1 MKKLFRLF
9 MVLVFVG
16 LLSQQSQA
24 QDGAVYVNGGYS
36 WSKGVI
42 GAEWKSGHWGLA
54 LGYMPTKMPMSGNP
68 VASVSA
74 AVSIYSIPQGDIDMF
89 GWYGTLAAAS
99 AGYRME
105 NSYGQSQVETMTIL
119 TGGLMMDIDLFYFSF
134 GAGYGFYA
142 GGSTPTLEV
151 TLGIKIWEKW

>member
-1 MKKLFRLF
+1 MKKLII
-9 MVLVFVG
+9 
-16 LLSQQSQA
+16 LLSFVLLGISTSIA
-24 QDGAVYVNGGYS
+24 QDGALYLNGGYS

-42 GAEWKSGHWGLA
+42 GAEWKSGYWGLG

-74 AVSIYSIPQGDIDMF
+74 AVSIYSIPQGDIDLLGF
-89 GWYGTLAAAS
+89 YGTLAAAS

-151 TLGIKIWEKW
+151 TLGIKLWEKW